1 MNKYKTDIYIFNMK
15 SMKRLFGLLTLL
27 AFTAAGCLKDDSCNP
42 KSVESEQSAIL
53 AYASAN
59 GITAT
64 RHSSGLY
71 YEVINPGSGTPP
83 TLLSTVSVRYTGK
96 LTNGTVFDSQTGTPV
111 TFPLNGVIPG
121 WQIGIPLISKGGVI
135 RLIIPS
141 ALAYGCTGIGS
152 IPPNSIL
159 YFDVTLVD
167 VL

>member
-1 MNKYKTDIYIFNMK
+1 MK
-15 SMKRLFGLLTLL
+15 SMKPLFWMLSLLLLT
-27 AFTAAGCLKDDSCNP
+27 ATGCLKDDSCSP

-59 GITAT
+59 SITAT

-71 YEVINPGSGTPP
+71 YEVINPGSGATP
-83 TLLSTVSVRYTGK
+83 TLASTVSVRYTGK

-111 TFPLNGVIPG
+111 TFPLSGVIPG
-121 WQIGIPLISKGGVI
+121 WQIGIPLIAKGGVI

>member
-1 MNKYKTDIYIFNMK
+1 
-15 SMKRLFGLLTLL
+15 MKRLFWIL
-27 AFTAAGCLKDDSCNP
+27 AVLGFTATGCLKDDSCNP
-42 KSVESEQSAIL
+42 KSVDSEQAAIL

-59 GITAT
+59 SINPT

-71 YEVINPGSGTPP
+71 YEVVNPGSGTTP
-83 TLLSTVSVRYTGK
+83 TLASTVSVRYTGK
-96 LTNGTVFDSQTGTPV
+96 LTNGTVFDTQTGTPV

-121 WQIGIPLISKGGVI
+121 WQIGIPLIAKGGVI

-141 ALAYGCTGIGS
+141 ALAYGCTGVGS